1 MSRKRKQKKLK
12 YSISCI
18 ELQLIWN
25 MKCMITPLIIGAT
38 GTVTKG
44 LKKNL
49 ETILREYS
57 TNSLQKTATL
67 GTSHI
72 IRKVLQC
79 ETGRLSGGDHCWF
92 RRSTRER
99 RLVTRV
105 VVVVV
110 TINEMRTVT
119 QKRKAF
125 NT

>member
-1 MSRKRKQKKLK
+1 
-12 YSISCI
+12 
-18 ELQLIWN
+18 